1 LVIRVIIAHPETLYK
16 QALSTSLS
24 MFNDIIVVEQARYYE
39 ELMNLIQDE
48 MPNVVV
54 ADESVFGSPERFS
67 KIAQKYPD
75 IIFVSLTRDEEK
87 ALKPGK
93 LNQKFF
99 LTYGYLIDLYRLI
112 KLSIEEKTFAQP
124 AVIKKVLSKLRR
136 LEDSGMN
143 LESFILKLDKKK
155 IGIVIDII
163 LGKSFDEICFK
174 HNLSPD
180 ELDKEIR
187 KIISIINEAAAQ
199 LEA

>member
-1 LVIRVIIAHPETLYK
+1 MVIRVIVAHPETLYK
-16 QALSTSLS
+16 QALSTGLS
-24 MFNDIIVVEQARYYE
+24 MFKDIIVVDQARYYE
-39 ELMNLIQDE
+39 ELLNLIQDE
-48 MPNVVV
+48 TPNVVV
-54 ADESVFGSPERFS
+54 ADETIFGSPERLN
-67 KIAQKYPD
+67 KTAQKYPD
-75 IIFVSLTRDEEK
+75 IIFVILTRDEDK
-87 ALKPGK
+87 ALKNAK

-112 KLSIEEKTFAQP
+112 KLSMEEKTFAQP

-136 LEDSGMN
+136 LEDSGIN

-180 ELDKEIR
+180 ALDKEIK
-187 KIISIINEAAAQ
+187 KIISIINEAVAQ
-199 LEA
+199 LES

>member
-112 KLSIEEKTFAQP
+112 KLSIEEQTFAQP

-155 IGIVIDII
+155 IGIVIEII